1 MYMEKYKE
9 IKVLYHVQIHK
20 TYTYIIHKKINTR
33 KLLYYIMYIEKYKE
47 TTVLYH
53 DMDKYKETIV
63 LYHVHG

>member
-1 MYMEKYKE
+1 
-9 IKVLYHVQIHK
+9 
-20 TYTYIIHKKINTR
+20 
-33 KLLYYIMYIEKYKE
+33 MYIEKYKE